1 MWLGFQSLPF
11 PSNPK
16 RIKKK
21 EHFFLCGAHPLP
33 TAISLSLSS
42 PPPPPPPRAVRRLTT
57 IKGCLSASSSIP
69 VIWFLFQWQS
79 RNTGSRAGLEAE
91 PPSPS
96 PSLIPST
103 ATLHREQTL
112 TRPWGFTMVS
122 TISSPSRPQAECSL
136 GAVLKKRTICVHTSG
151 YSPECSA
158 PLWDG
163 VCACVCVGVWI
174 RILIDFETT
183 FLMGMTN

>member
-1 MWLGFQSLPF
+1 MEETLTQQKKKKSKESYKRGTCFLSEGPPRGKKCNPSLP
-11 PSNPK
+11 
-16 RIKKK
+16 
-21 EHFFLCGAHPLP
+21 H
-33 TAISLSLSS
+33 
-42 PPPPPPPRAVRRLTT
+42 PPPPPPRAVRRLTT